1 MNSELTIFH
10 LNKMKYLQSHFYVFC
25 YVIFPLYFQ
34 ENIMTTSY
42 CAAAYLKSKNFQKKV
57 YVLGSTGIT
66 QELDKANIQ
75 HLPVGVSTFL

>member
-1 MNSELTIFH
+1 MNNDLTIFNFNFISMCSV
-10 LNKMKYLQSHFYVFC
+10 LFIISVI
-25 YVIFPLYFQ
+25 IFPLFFQ
-34 ENIMTTSY
+34 ENIITTSY

-75 HLPVGVSTFL
+75 HLPVGVSIF

>member
-1 MNSELTIFH
+1 MCSVLFI
-10 LNKMKYLQSHFYVFC
+10 MSVI
-25 YVIFPLYFQ
+25 IFPLFFQ
-34 ENIMTTSY
+34 ENIITTSY

-75 HLPVGVSTFL
+75 HLPVGVSIFLKNILRTLQQNLSKF